1 MTNALKIVGKKIEDI
16 KVVVTVQAQLLQP
29 SQSFFIS
36 RGLKNV
42 ILCDRKG
49 AIYNGREG
57 LNSAKQEMAEIT
69 NPNKEAGSPR

>member
-16 KVVVTVQAQLLQP
+16 KVVVNGAGAAATAITKLL
-29 SQSFFIS
+29 IS

-57 LNSAKQEMAEIT
+57 PNSAKQEMAEIT